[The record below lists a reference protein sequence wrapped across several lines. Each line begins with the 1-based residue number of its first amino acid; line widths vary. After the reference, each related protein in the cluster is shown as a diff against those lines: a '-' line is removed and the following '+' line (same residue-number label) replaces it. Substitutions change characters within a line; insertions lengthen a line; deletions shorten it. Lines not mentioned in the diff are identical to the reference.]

1 LSFLTFDL
9 KKAVEAKLEQIKK
22 AENELQKV
30 KTDGVRIEAELNQTV
45 NETKTKL
52 EQKNVEIQ
60 ALKSEL
66 KKPRS
71 SPPPVVVSIGSVS
84 TLNEKEAEIV
94 QLKARIVQLKSKV
107 DTGYYNYFET
117 GMYQ

>member
-1 LSFLTFDL
+1 LFFLTFDL

-30 KTDGVRIEAELNQTV
+30 KTDLNQTV
-45 NETKTKL
+45 NETKK
-52 EQKNVEIQ
+52 KNVEIE
-60 ALKSEL
+60 ALKTEL
-66 KKPRS
+66 KKTRS
-71 SPPPVVVSIGSVS
+71 SPPPLEVSIVSVS

-94 QLKARIVQLKSKV
+94 QLKAEIVQLKTKI
-107 DTGYYNYFET
+107 DTGFIIV